1 MSLSREAWTLLKI
14 TVRKKKK
21 SLLGVPFHSEQNHD
35 CSHEEAVAGPED
47 RGLAV
52 LTDQGRLQLART
64 LALRVVSH
72 PGHSP
77 WVLGETVHLGD
88 CLQLEFQFR
97 QVLRVNGT
105 SLRGAVT
112 FGSLLSE
119 LPSAGCVSAAA
130 APGCLLCCLIL
141 GSFCLR
147 RFLQVLSV
155 PQIVYAAPILCF
167 YVHKHAGC
175 PLESRPQCLPL
186 TQEPVKVSCLGTLS
200 CMKPV
205 LVFARAS

>member
-1 MSLSREAWTLLKI
+1 M
-14 TVRKKKK
+14 
-21 SLLGVPFHSEQNHD
+21 
-35 CSHEEAVAGPED
+35 
-47 RGLAV
+47 
-52 LTDQGRLQLART
+52 
-64 LALRVVSH
+64 VSH

-88 CLQLEFQFR
+88 CSQLEFQFR

-147 RFLQVLSV
+147 RFLQVLSI

-167 YVHKHAGC
+167 YVHKHAGR
-175 PLESRPQCLPL
+175 PLESRLQCLPL
-186 TQEPVKVSCLGTLS
+186 TQEPVKVSCPGTLS